1 MSDSQKTETESWW
14 VRLGRQTEQERAEE
28 RAQAAQDRADRMRAR
43 AEERQAE
50 PAQRRRK
57 GLRP

>member
-1 MSDSQKTETESWW
+1 MSNTQKTEADSWW
-14 VRLGRQTEQERAEE
+14 VNLARQTDRERAED

-43 AEERQAE
+43 AEEQ
-50 PAQRRRK
+50 PAQRQGK

>member
-1 MSDSQKTETESWW
+1 MSDTQKTEADSWW
-14 VRLGRQTEQERAEE
+14 LNLARQTDRERAEE
-28 RAQAAQDRADRMRAR
+28 RAQAAQDRADRMRAK
-43 AEERQAE
+43 ADEQQAE

>member
-1 MSDSQKTETESWW
+1 MSDTQKTETDSWW
-14 VRLGRQTEQERAEE
+14 VNLGRQTDRERADE

-43 AEERQAE
+43 ADEQQAE
-50 PAQRRRK
+50 PAHRRRK